1 MSKNRLKWKAK
12 LKRVDIWMLLKRL
25 SEKKEPK
32 WMEMEEPYQIFAIVG
47 LCMKILS
54 RSDLRVRE
62 DMGKNLIPMQ
72 LNLFK
77 SVLAIASFTTM
88 RRVM

>member
-1 MSKNRLKWKAK
+1 
-12 LKRVDIWMLLKRL
+12 
-25 SEKKEPK
+25 
-32 WMEMEEPYQIFAIVG
+32 
-47 LCMKILS
+47 MKILS
-54 RSDLRVRE
+54 KSDLRVRE

-72 LNLFK
+72 LKLFK